1 VTDHFGGHQPRVREP
16 VVLWWRRWWGQLI
29 AGVLTVGAVAG
40 AVGSVKALWPSSP
53 PDLAD
58 KAAFTSVIIRSP
70 LPLSEY
76 KERLKI
82 VPQPAQSLEGY
93 GAVELVAAQQPT
105 ASVDDPIAPTS
116 TGTTEPSAPSN
127 TSSPP
132 SNTSSPPPTKSDAP
146 ENTPSGSGSSATI
159 TAELPSAPLW
169 RQQTLSAAEDIIP
182 RVRDRAPQYFLRSHL
197 GNRSSGGI
205 GSIVAAA
212 SSATDENGD
221 PVPADI
227 AAERVVKLLHETR
240 TQPLDGKLD
249 PLGVLLTI
257 NVELEGLR
265 NRPVV
270 LTWRMFQAGGNTPLF
285 GNWLGTTPAYRL
297 DASTEHDTAS
307 FDLWVPLP
315 RERGAYTVSL
325 LLSSDQAILASEES
339 PAFV

>member
-1 VTDHFGGHQPRVREP
+1 MTDHFVGHQPRVREP
-16 VVLWWRRWWGQLI
+16 VVPWWRRRWGQLI

-40 AVGSVKALWPSSP
+40 AVGSVKALWPSTP

-58 KAAFTSVIIRSP
+58 KAAFTSLVIRSP
-70 LPLSEY
+70 FPLSEY

-82 VPQPAQSLEGY
+82 VPQPTQTLEGY
-93 GAVELVAAQQPT
+93 GAVELMAAQQPT
-105 ASVDDPIAPTS
+105 ALVDDPIAPTP
-116 TGTTEPSAPSN
+116 TGTAEL
-127 TSSPP
+127 SPP
-132 SNTSSPPPTKSDAP
+132 SGTSSPPPTKSDAP
-146 ENTPSGSGSSATI
+146 ENTPSGSGSSATV
-159 TAELPSAPLW
+159 TTEPPLTPIW
-169 RQQTLSAAEDIIP
+169 RQQALRAADDIIP
-182 RVRDRAPQYFLRSHL
+182 RVHDRAPQYLLRSHL

-221 PVPADI
+221 PVSADV
-227 AAERVVKLLHETR
+227 AAERVVKLLHKTR

-265 NRPVV
+265 NQPVL

-297 DASTEHDTAS
+297 DASTDHDTAS

-339 PAFV
+339 PAFA

>member
-1 VTDHFGGHQPRVREP
+1 VTDHFVGHQPRVREP
-16 VVLWWRRWWGQLI
+16 VVPWWRRRWGQLI

-70 LPLSEY
+70 FPLSEY

-82 VPQPAQSLEGY
+82 VPQPAQTLEGY
-93 GAVELVAAQQPT
+93 GVVELMAAQQPT
-105 ASVDDPIAPTS
+105 ASVDDPIAPTP
-116 TGTTEPSAPSN
+116 TGTTEPSAPSG
-127 TSSPP
+127 T
-132 SNTSSPPPTKSDAP
+132 SPPPSTRSDAP
-146 ENTPSGSGSSATI
+146 ENTPSGSGSSATV
-159 TAELPSAPLW
+159 TAKSPSGPLW
-169 RQQTLSAAEDIIP
+169 RQQTIRAAEDIIP
-182 RVRDRAPQYFLRSHL
+182 RVRDRAPQYFLRSQP

-205 GSIVAAA
+205 GLIAAAA

-221 PVPADI
+221 PVSADV
-227 AAERVVKLLHETR
+227 AAERVVKLLHKTR
-240 TQPLDGKLD
+240 TQPLGGKLD

-265 NRPVV
+265 NQPVL

-297 DASTEHDTAS
+297 DASTDHDTAS

-315 RERGAYTVSL
+315 RERGQYTVSL
-325 LLSSDQAILASEES
+325 LLSSDRAILASEES

>member
-1 VTDHFGGHQPRVREP
+1 MTDHFVGHQPRVREP
-16 VVLWWRRWWGQLI
+16 VVQWWRRWWGQLI

-70 LPLSEY
+70 FPLSEY

-82 VPQPAQSLEGY
+82 VPQPVQTLEGY
-93 GAVELVAAQQPT
+93 GAVELMAAQRPT
-105 ASVDDPIAPTS
+105 ASVDDPSAPTP
-116 TGTTEPSAPSN
+116 TGTTEPSAPSD
-127 TSSPP
+127 
-132 SNTSSPPPTKSDAP
+132 TSSPPPTKSDAP
-146 ENTPSGSGSSATI
+146 ENTPSESGSSATV
-159 TAELPSAPLW
+159 TAVSPSAPLW
-169 RQQTLSAAEDIIP
+169 RQQTLRAAEDIIP
-182 RVRDRAPQYFLRSHL
+182 RVRDRAPQYLLRSHL

-205 GSIVAAA
+205 GPIVAAA

-221 PVPADI
+221 PVPADV

-265 NRPVV
+265 SQPVL
-270 LTWRMFQAGGNTPLF
+270 LTWRIFQAGGNTPLF

-297 DASTEHDTAS
+297 DASTDHDTAS

-315 RERGAYTVSL
+315 RERGQYTVSL